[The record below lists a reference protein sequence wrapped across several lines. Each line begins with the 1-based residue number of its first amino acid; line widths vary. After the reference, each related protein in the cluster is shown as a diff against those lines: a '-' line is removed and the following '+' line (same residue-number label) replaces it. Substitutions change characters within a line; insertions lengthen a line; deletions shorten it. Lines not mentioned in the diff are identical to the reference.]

1 MMLSIKKWKSDSSIF
16 VKAYQEKIGSLT
28 DNEFTVPN
36 LKTSLEAVVSEKEV
50 GFGKVMMP
58 VRIATTGQGFGP
70 DLFSAL
76 ALVGKEEVIRTHKYC
91 S

>member
-1 MMLSIKKWKSDSSIF
+1 M
-16 VKAYQEKIGSLT
+16 VKAYQDKVAALT
-28 DNEFTVPN
+28 EADFEAAN
-36 LKTSLEAVVSEKEV
+36 LKAALEAVVAEQEV

-76 ALVGKEEVIRTHKYC
+76 ALVGKEEVLRRMDMALDKLG
-91 S
+91 